1 MFIIFHMNVILKFI
15 TSVCQS
21 VLQRSLPDL
30 LSLFYYILTK
40 RVIMVYLTPITI
52 INLYYFPRLTI

>member
-1 MFIIFHMNVILKFI
+1 MNVILKFI